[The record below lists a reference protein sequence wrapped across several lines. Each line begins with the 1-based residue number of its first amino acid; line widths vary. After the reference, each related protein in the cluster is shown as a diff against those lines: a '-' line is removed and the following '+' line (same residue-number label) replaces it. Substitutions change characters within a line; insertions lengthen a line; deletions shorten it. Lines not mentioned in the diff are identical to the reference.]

1 MQSTATFSP
10 HAPIATVGKLKE
22 VENMKVTRKFAE
34 QNQLQDL
41 MMSLLK
47 AHIDNVLEESYD
59 KLQAN
64 TVTSQNH
71 LSKGGECA

>member
-1 MQSTATFSP
+1 
-10 HAPIATVGKLKE
+10 
-22 VENMKVTRKFAE
+22 MKVTSKFTE

-41 MMSLLK
+41 MMSLLM

-71 LSKGGECA
+71 FSKGGECA